1 MKKEGHIQKNMLS
14 LTNNILY
21 ATIKT
26 YLRVYLGINF
36 PSDKGQLEI
45 N

>member
-1 MKKEGHIQKNMLS
+1 MTNNMLQ
-14 LTNNILY
+14 L
-21 ATIKT
+21 KT
-26 YLRVYLGINF
+26 YLRVYLGNDI